1 MVVQDLLDRKGA
13 QVVTISP
20 DETVLDAAHKMNTHR
35 IGALVVCEPARG
47 CVGIFTERDVL
58 RRVLAEGRSPDTT
71 RIADVMTTPVTCC
84 KPDTPV
90 QECREVMTNKR
101 LRHLPVVDGTMLVG
115 IISIGDLLATEVETQ
130 QSTIE
135 YLHTYMNSWM

>member
-1 MVVQDLLDRKGA
+1 MVVQDVLDRKGKH
-13 QVVTISP
+13 VVTISP
-20 DETVLDAAHKMNTHR
+20 DDTVLMAAHRMNENR
-35 IGALVVCEPARG
+35 IGALVVCEPTRG

-71 RIADVMTTPVTCC
+71 RVAHVMTTPVTCC
-84 KPDTPV
+84 KPDTSLE
-90 QECREVMTNKR
+90 ECREVMTNKR

-115 IISIGDLLATEVETQ
+115 IISIGDLLAMEVETQ